1 MIEEVALP
9 YLNLKASQDNAFPNL
24 NNYSYSKKAE
34 FIYLLLSSQM
44 LTIPTFSGSFVFEPY
59 RLLITSIIRSCQ
71 RTWLAFEITGQSVP
85 CSLALQATTFL
96 WRHLCNAFI
105 HLWRNG
111 LSISS
116 FRSASAL
123 AGCNGRKLTSRSK
136 PGRGILNE

>member
-71 RTWLAFEITGQSVP
+71 RTWLAFEITDQSVP
-85 CSLALQATTFL
+85 CSLALQSHHFFVA
-96 WRHLCNAFI
+96 
-105 HLWRNG
+105 
-111 LSISS
+111 S
-116 FRSASAL
+116 FVQCFYSCLEEWPKYFKFSVSVSV
-123 AGCNGRKLTSRSK
+123 SR
-136 PGRGILNE
+136 L